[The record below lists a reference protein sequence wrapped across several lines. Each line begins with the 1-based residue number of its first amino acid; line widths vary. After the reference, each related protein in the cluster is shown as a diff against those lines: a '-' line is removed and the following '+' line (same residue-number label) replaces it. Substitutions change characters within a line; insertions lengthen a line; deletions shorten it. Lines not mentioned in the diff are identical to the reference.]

1 MPYRVSNFFVSAI
14 VQNKGIPELVL
25 AVKGKISFTR
35 KNNDFIF
42 VYNSNIS
49 NIHLFDDRL
58 HLAVELGSCV
68 IANNVIDRIHN
79 YIIHPPNM
87 HIHTIER

>member
-14 VQNKGIPELVL
+14 VQNKRIPELVL
-25 AVKGKISFTR
+25 EEVKGKISFMR

-49 NIHLFDDRL
+49 NIHLFDDHL
-58 HLAVELGSCV
+58 HLVVELGRCV
-68 IANNVIDRIHN
+68 IANDVIARIHN
-79 YIIHPPNM
+79 YIIHPSSM
-87 HIHTIER
+87 HIHSIE

>member
-14 VQNKGIPELVL
+14 VQNKRIPELVL
-25 AVKGKISFTR
+25 EEVKGKISFMR

-58 HLAVELGSCV
+58 HLVVELGRCV
-68 IANNVIDRIHN
+68 IANDVIARIQ
-79 YIIHPPNM
+79 II
-87 HIHTIER
+87 